1 MGSSKE
7 TTASTKMFT
16 SSIITLLVFSSAA
29 TLAKT
34 ENDKEGRVE
43 AVDKSCPSNAPCTAY
58 SSCPSAM
65 DMFLEL
71 SKMERKEYM
80 SLASAIQANV
90 CNKKEKGVCCNSEV
104 GSDCV
109 MSKKGYAEG
118 DKIAWTPGFDVRCK
132 HGKMV
137 LQARQWQEVFR
148 ENRVDTP

>member
-7 TTASTKMFT
+7 TAASTNMFT
-16 SSIITLLVFSSAA
+16 SSIITVLVFSSAA
-29 TLAKT
+29 TLANT
-34 ENDKEGRVE
+34 ENDKEGRME

-65 DMFLEL
+65 EMFLEL
-71 SKMERKEYM
+71 SKM
-80 SLASAIQANV
+80 
-90 CNKKEKGVCCNSEV
+90 EKGVCCNSEV

-137 LQARQWQEVFR
+137 LQARQWQEVFG